1 MSTFSTIKVYFYR
14 LRGRKCNGWGENMKL
29 DVVKNIIACKEFLMK
44 RITIILSNERLN
56 KPDIII
62 YTKIQYMI
70 RDDSLICKQCLNSKF
85 MGFVLR
91 CSKCNKKTFY
101 LQFRLSN
108 FKSQDMSN
116 SAWDKMLRIRPVK
129 NLIVV

>member
-1 MSTFSTIKVYFYR
+1 
-14 LRGRKCNGWGENMKL
+14 MKL